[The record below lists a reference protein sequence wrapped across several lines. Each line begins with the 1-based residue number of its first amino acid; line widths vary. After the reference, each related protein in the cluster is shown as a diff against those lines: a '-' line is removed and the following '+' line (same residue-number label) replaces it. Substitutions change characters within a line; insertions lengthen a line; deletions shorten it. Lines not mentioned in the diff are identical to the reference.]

1 MKASFVPKAGS
12 WATFRFRTPLP
23 SRASAFAYAALPR
36 DKFQGLTAERPAGQ
50 TETLQPQLFEE
61 LTRVAALALRHLV
74 RRARDDDLPAGRPA
88 LGTYIYNMVGDLMT
102 SRLCSMTMTV
112 LPRSTSLFSTS
123 SSRRM
128 SSK

>member
-36 DKFQGLTAERPAGQ
+36 DEFQSLTAERPAGQ
-50 TETLQPQLFEE
+50 TETLQPQFFEE

-74 RRARDDDLPAGRPA
+74 RVRCR
-88 LGTYIYNMVGDLMT
+88 
-102 SRLCSMTMTV
+102 
-112 LPRSTSLFSTS
+112 
-123 SSRRM
+123 
-128 SSK
+128 

>member
-36 DKFQGLTAERPAGQ
+36 DEFQSLTAERPAGQ
-50 TETLQPQLFEE
+50 TETLQPQFFEA

-74 RRARDDDLPAGRPA
+74 RRAAGDDPAPGRPA
-88 LGTYIYNMVGDLMT
+88 LGAHVDDVVAV
-102 SRLCSMTMTV
+102 RDE
-112 LPRSTSLFSTS
+112 F
-123 SSRRM
+123 
-128 SSK
+128 

>member
-1 MKASFVPKAGS
+1 MKANFVPEAGS

-36 DKFQGLTAERPAGQ
+36 DEFQSLTAERPAGQ

-88 LGTYIYNMVGDLMT
+88 LGTYIYNMVGDLDD
-102 SRLCSMTMTV
+102 V
-112 LPRSTSLFSTS
+112 VG
-123 SSRRM
+123 SSRM
-128 SSK
+128 

>member
-50 TETLQPQLFEE
+50 TEPGSFTASYRDPQAPS
-61 LTRVAALALRHLV
+61 TTQRMG
-74 RRARDDDLPAGRPA
+74 RRQYRSQQNSGAYGENRTPDAPNADKPNTPARDSDDFKSDA
-88 LGTYIYNMVGDLMT
+88 NSDD
-102 SRLCSMTMTV
+102 
-112 LPRSTSLFSTS
+112 FS
-123 SSRRM
+123 
-128 SSK
+128 